1 MTVNASRMFDGRA
14 AALAVAA
21 RWFTLG
27 RDRVFARENGGGALS
42 WIVAA
47 MAMLAA
53 LALASA
59 LAIDDASTRWRQ
71 ALTGS
76 LTVELPPL
84 AATSNAAA
92 ATNIEADRL
101 AAALSVLRQ
110 SDGVAR
116 AEPVARARVLALI
129 EPWLGGGIEAAG
141 LPLPQ
146 LIDVTLSQDATIDRP
161 ALGKRL
167 AAAAP
172 GAVVDDHRSWTDGL
186 VRLARLGLAIALGVV
201 MLVGAVAALSVVLAT
216 RARLALHR
224 EAIELLHL
232 MGAADQYIAR
242 AFARD
247 ALIIAFIG
255 AVAGL
260 ALAAAVLGAVLA
272 GAPSLEI
279 GAPAA
284 LAGGIGLGGW
294 LALASLP
301 LAAAAL
307 ALVTAWIT
315 ARRALRRM
323 L

>member
-1 MTVNASRMFDGRA
+1 MTASAFRLLNGRA
-14 AALAVAA
+14 AALAAAA
-21 RWFTLG
+21 RWFALG
-27 RDRVFARENGGGALS
+27 RDRVFAREDGGGALP

-59 LAIDDASTRWRQ
+59 LAIDGASTRWRQ
-71 ALTGS
+71 ALTGR

-92 ATNIEADRL
+92 AAKVEADRL
-101 AAALSVLRQ
+101 AASLAVLRR
-110 SDGVAR
+110 SEGVAR
-116 AEPVARARVLALI
+116 AEPVPRARVLALI

-146 LIDVTLSQDATIDRP
+146 LIDVTLSPDAAIDRP
-161 ALGKRL
+161 ALEGRL

-172 GAVVDDHRSWTDGL
+172 GAVVDDHRRWTDGL
-186 VRLARLGLAIALGVV
+186 LRLARLGLAIALGVV

-232 MGAADQYIAR
+232 MGATDRYIAR
-242 AFARD
+242 EFARD
-247 ALIIAFIG
+247 ALIVAFIG
-255 AVAGL
+255 ATAGL
-260 ALAAAVLGAVLA
+260 APAAAVGGAVLA